1 MAKRLGDLI
10 REWSPEQLTGLD
22 ALFAYAETPRTPMH
36 IGDCKIYDPSTAPGG
51 KVRFKDILRHVEERV
66 HRAKTFRQKL
76 KQVPLGYDHPYW
88 IDDPDFDIEFHIR
101 HIALPHPGDW
111 RQLCIQIARLHA
123 RSLDMSKPLWEFTVI
138 EGLENIPNVPKGAYA
153 IVAKVHHCAIDGAS
167 GVDIAHAIHSLSP
180 EEEVEES
187 EPWTPGRSPGVVEMV
202 TRANINNA
210 TKPFHALRVA
220 RRMAPGAWKFASGI
234 TSGEMKLLGAKIPR
248 TRFNGVVSG
257 HRVVEGVTFGLDDIK
272 TIRKRIPGAT
282 VNDVVLA
289 IVGGGLRHYLSAKDE
304 LPHDSLIAMAP
315 VSVRTKDEKNKLG
328 NQVTALSIPLGTH
341 VSDPLARLHF
351 THDAAANQKAMSK
364 AVGARELSEAS
375 KLAPAMV
382 SGISTR
388 LYSRLGLANRISPMF
403 NTVVTN
409 VPGPQTPLYMAGAK
423 LVSAYGIGPVM
434 DSMGL
439 FHAVTS
445 YCGDVAIT
453 VTGCREMLP
462 DPHFYRECLEKSFEE
477 LHQAAK
483 KPRSSKNKKQDS
495 ETGDVIS
502 ANQNEQ
508 SSEETDQDDFTLI
521 KGIGAPLADKL
532 RAAGLY
538 TFEQIASLTTQEAD
552 DLDRDLELDGQ
563 ITNDGWVAQ
572 AAALVA
578 A

>member
-1 MAKRLGDLI
+1 
-10 REWSPEQLTGLD
+10 
-22 ALFAYAETPRTPMH
+22 
-36 IGDCKIYDPSTAPGG
+36 
-51 KVRFKDILRHVEERV
+51 
-66 HRAKTFRQKL
+66 
-76 KQVPLGYDHPYW
+76 
-88 IDDPDFDIEFHIR
+88 
-101 HIALPHPGDW
+101 
-111 RQLCIQIARLHA
+111 
-123 RSLDMSKPLWEFTVI
+123 
-138 EGLENIPNVPKGAYA
+138 
-153 IVAKVHHCAIDGAS
+153 
-167 GVDIAHAIHSLSP
+167 SP

-257 HRVVEGVTFGLDDIK
+257 HRVVEGVTISLDDIK

-453 VTGCREMLP
+453 VTACREMLP
-462 DPHFYRECLEKSFEE
+462 DPHFYRECLEKSVEE

-483 KPRSSKNKKQDS
+483 KPRSSKNKKQDA
-495 ETGDVIS
+495 ETGDVVS

-552 DLDRDLELDGQ
+552 DLDRDLDLGGQ

-578 A
+578 AEEGLEEAANADADANEPAGSDAELEAIQ